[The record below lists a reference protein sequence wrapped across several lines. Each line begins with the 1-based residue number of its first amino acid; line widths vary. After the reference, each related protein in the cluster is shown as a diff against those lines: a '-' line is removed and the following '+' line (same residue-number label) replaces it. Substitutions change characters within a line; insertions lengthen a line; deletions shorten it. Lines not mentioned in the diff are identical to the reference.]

1 MGPTESA
8 RRATRTLCA
17 LPASPCPLGEPL
29 EQARKNETG
38 ASDGIALT
46 QHDVGGEVSG
56 GPSVEERG
64 CVSSE
69 FVEEIA
75 QGKALLRVKRKI
87 SHIPYGANVI
97 RLARVFPTLDQP
109 DTG

>member
-1 MGPTESA
+1 
-8 RRATRTLCA
+8 L
-17 LPASPCPLGEPL
+17 
-29 EQARKNETG
+29 
-38 ASDGIALT
+38 DGIALT

-87 SHIPYGANVI
+87 LHIPMVPTWFGSYAH
-97 RLARVFPTLDQP
+97 LATLDQP

>member
-1 MGPTESA
+1 MAQEH
-8 RRATRTLCA
+8 
-17 LPASPCPLGEPL
+17 
-29 EQARKNETG
+29 ARKKTG
-38 ASDGIALT
+38 ASDAIALA
-46 QHDVGGEVSG
+46 QHDVGGELSG

-69 FVEEIA
+69 YVEEIA

-97 RLARVFPTLDQP
+97 RLVLAHVHPERLPTNRC
-109 DTG
+109 

>member
-1 MGPTESA
+1 
-8 RRATRTLCA
+8 L
-17 LPASPCPLGEPL
+17 
-29 EQARKNETG
+29 
-38 ASDGIALT
+38 DGIALT

-87 SHIPYGANVI
+87 LHIPMV
-97 RLARVFPTLDQP
+97 PT
-109 DTG
+109 